1 MKNVNNL
8 LDKIK
13 ENNIYIYKNVNE
25 RISLSDFH
33 KSVVL
38 IKKYIYQS
46 QLTKIIIEINSN
58 TDDRNGKKYLA

>member
-13 ENNIYIYKNVNE
+13 ENNIYIYKNVKE

-38 IKKYIYQS
+38 MKKNIRAS
-46 QLTKIIIEINSN
+46 
-58 TDDRNGKKYLA
+58 